1 MAEPRR
7 KADQIDRAPLDG
19 VFAALALIPPSG
31 RGKPLDEACQLLDE
45 VQALFRESR
54 DPGGE
59 CHRLFL
65 PLSRVVAAQRSRS
78 GQEACAELIVA
89 VAMGDQSAALA
100 ASRRLIEFAAA
111 GAP

>member
-1 MAEPRR
+1 MAHPRR
-7 KADQIDRAPLDG
+7 KSDQISRAPLDG

-31 RGKPLDEACQLLDE
+31 RGKPLDDACQLFEE
-45 VQALFRESR
+45 VQALFRESP
-54 DPGGE
+54 DPAGE

-65 PLSRVVAAQRSRS
+65 PLSRVVAAQRSRC
-78 GQEACAELIVA
+78 GQEACAELFVA
-89 VAMGDQSAALA
+89 IAMGDQCAALD